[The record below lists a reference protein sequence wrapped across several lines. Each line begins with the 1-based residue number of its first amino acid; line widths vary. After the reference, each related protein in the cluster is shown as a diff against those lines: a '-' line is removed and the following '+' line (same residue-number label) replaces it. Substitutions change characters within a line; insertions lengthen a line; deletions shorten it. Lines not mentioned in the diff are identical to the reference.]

1 MIWRRGG
8 NFFLNGPHSNYF
20 RLCRHI
26 ISVITIQ
33 LCFVRESSHSL
44 HLKEWSWLGPCS
56 LTKKDQAGF
65 GSLLVV
71 CRALSL
77 RNILG
82 TDLGLKQQIRSEC
95 GSPVVQGGREW
106 ERTEPG
112 IQRTGFQPCVPAV
125 QPLPIPGTS
134 LGLGSSTVRTT
145 TRMKAPPQVMGPCG
159 RGTAPSAIH
168 EP

>member
-1 MIWRRGG
+1 MIWSRGG

-20 RLCRHI
+20 RLCRHV

-33 LCFVRESSHSL
+33 LRFVRESSHSL

-65 GSLLVV
+65 VSLLVV

-95 GSPVVQGGREW
+95 GSPVVQGAENGREQNRAFR
-106 ERTEPG
+106 E
-112 IQRTGFQPCVPAV
+112 
-125 QPLPIPGTS
+125 
-134 LGLGSSTVRTT
+134 LGSSPASRLCSPCQFLAPLWALA
-145 TRMKAPPQVMGPCG
+145 APPC
-159 RGTAPSAIH
+159 APLQG
-168 EP
+168 